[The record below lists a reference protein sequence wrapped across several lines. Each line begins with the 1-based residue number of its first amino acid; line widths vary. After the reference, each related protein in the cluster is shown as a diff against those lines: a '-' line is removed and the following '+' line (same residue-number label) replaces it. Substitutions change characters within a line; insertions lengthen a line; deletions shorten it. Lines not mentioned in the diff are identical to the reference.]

1 MVNLEGL
8 PADRFAEPGFSEM
21 GGLCAAET
29 AECGCPDRCERDHSN
44 E

>member
-8 PADRFAEPGFSEM
+8 QADGFLDSDSAFM
-21 GGLCAAET
+21 CTAET
-29 AECGCPDRCERDHSN
+29 AECGCPDRCDRDHGN